1 NSPTGGV
8 GIELG
13 YSSGQGFMRSYDR
26 GTSSWKSLLFETSYT
41 SFSNSGT
48 EVMRITN
55 GNVGIGTTGPNA
67 KLEVTGD
74 VIIDLS
80 D

>member
-1 NSPTGGV
+1 V
-8 GIELG
+8 QEF
-13 YSSGQGFMRSYDR
+13 Q
-26 GTSSWKSLLFETSYT
+26 GTSGFRYRFNLVDTATQGATVLTPLSISS
-41 SFSNSGT
+41 S
-48 EVMRITN
+48 